1 MGDIEPIQLRQ
12 LAKREAGLTGAS
24 QPVAGQTQAQSA
36 STHAV
41 TAFTRSELSTILAVY
56 GRLMAEGECRD
67 YAMDFGR
74 DTAVFS
80 IFRRA
85 SEVPLYP
92 TSEFRLLPRMPVFWH
107 PSVGQAQVGDTILV
121 NEDAFELITKGTDW
135 PTLCVTVKGRPI
147 ELADLLIR
155 ENPATLS
162 PAS

>member
-12 LAKREAGLTGAS
+12 LAKREAGSTGAS
-24 QPVAGQTQAQSA
+24 QSVAGQTQAQSTSA
-36 STHAV
+36 HAV

-85 SEVPLYP
+85 SEVPLYRIEKSPRLARKQGAYSVVTP
-92 TSEFRLLPRMPVFWH
+92 TGL
-107 PSVGQAQVGDTILV
+107 IL
-121 NEDAFELITKGTDW
+121 KRGH
-135 PTLCVTVKGRPI
+135 
-147 ELADLLIR
+147 ELARVLEVLAR
-155 ENPATLS
+155 KFRVVAR
-162 PAS
+162 